1 MARCTVQRIAAQAL
15 TFVDLVVH
23 LYSAAAQLALA
34 AVDSDTVADSKT
46 AAVELSSPLL
56 VAEKPVAVAVVV
68 ECLHLTACS
77 EQLASD
83 SQVVE

>member
-1 MARCTVQRIAAQAL
+1 MHWC
-15 TFVDLVVH
+15 
-23 LYSAAAQLALA
+23 SAAAQLALA
-34 AVDSDTVADSKT
+34 AVDSDTVADSKM

-56 VAEKPVAVAVVV
+56 VAEKPVAVAVVA

>member
-1 MARCTVQRIAAQAL
+1 MRRIAAPAL
-15 TFVDLVVH
+15 TFGDLVVH
-23 LYSAAAQLALA
+23 LHPATVQLVLA

-56 VAEKPVAVAVVV
+56 VAEKPVAVAVVA
-68 ECLHLTACS
+68 ECSHLTACA

-83 SQVVE
+83 SQAVE